1 MLSEKMV
8 KSINHQINR
17 EHYSAYLYLSMAS
30 YAAVEGLNGFANWF
44 TVQMKEEMFHAEK
57 MYNYVNQQGGRVLLE
72 AIEKPQSDFS
82 SMLDLFE
89 KTLEHEK
96 GVTAMINNLVK
107 LAREENDY
115 ATESFLQWYVTE
127 QIEEEA
133 SPAEIIQKLKFIG
146 KDGRGLLMI
155 DKDLAARVFT
165 VPTATEQ

>member
-1 MLSEKMV
+1 MLSAKMV

-17 EHYSAYLYLSMAS
+17 EHYSAYLYLSMAA
-30 YAAVEGLNGFANWF
+30 YAAAEGLNGFANWF

-57 MYNYVNQQGGRVLLE
+57 MFNYVNQQGGRVLLE
-72 AIEKPQSDFS
+72 AIEQPPADFS
-82 SMLDLFE
+82 SIFDLFE

-96 GVTAMINNLVK
+96 RVTAMIKNLVK
-107 LAREENDY
+107 LAREEEDY

-127 QIEEEA
+127 QVEEEA
-133 SPAEIIQKLKFIG
+133 NPAELIQKLKYIG

>member
-1 MLSEKMV
+1 MLSAKMV

-17 EHYSAYLYLSMAS
+17 EHYSAYLYLSMAA
-30 YAAVEGLNGFANWF
+30 YAAAEGLNGFANWF

-57 MYNYVNQQGGRVLLE
+57 MFNYVNQQGGRVLLE
-72 AIEKPQSDFS
+72 AIEQPPADFS
-82 SMLDLFE
+82 SILDLFE

-96 GVTAMINNLVK
+96 GVTAMIKNLVK
-107 LAREENDY
+107 LAREEEDY

-127 QIEEEA
+127 QVEEEA
-133 SPAEIIQKLKFIG
+133 NPAELIQKLKYIG

-165 VPTATEQ
+165 VPTATEP

>member
-1 MLSEKMV
+1 MLSVKMV

-17 EHYSAYLYLSMAS
+17 EHYSAYLYLSMAA
-30 YAAVEGLNGFANWF
+30 YAAAEGLNGFANWF

-57 MYNYVNQQGGRVLLE
+57 MFNYVNQQGGRVLLE
-72 AIEKPQSDFS
+72 AIEQPPADFS
-82 SMLDLFE
+82 SIFDLFE

-96 GVTAMINNLVK
+96 RVTAMIKNLVK
-107 LAREENDY
+107 LAREEDDY

-127 QIEEEA
+127 QVEEEA
-133 SPAEIIQKLKFIG
+133 NPAELIQKLKYIG

>member
-1 MLSEKMV
+1 MLSVKMV

-17 EHYSAYLYLSMAS
+17 EHYSAYLYLSMAA
-30 YAAVEGLNGFANWF
+30 YAAAEGLKGFANWF

-57 MYNYVNQQGGRVLLE
+57 MFNYVNQQGGRVLLE
-72 AIEKPQSDFS
+72 AIEQPPADFS
-82 SMLDLFE
+82 SIFDLFE

-96 GVTAMINNLVK
+96 RVTAMIKNLVK
-107 LAREENDY
+107 LAREEDDY

-127 QIEEEA
+127 QVEEEA
-133 SPAEIIQKLKFIG
+133 NPAELIQKLKYIG

>member
-1 MLSEKMV
+1 MLSVKMV

-17 EHYSAYLYLSMAS
+17 EHYSAYLYLSMAA
-30 YAAVEGLNGFANWF
+30 YAAAEGLNGFANWF

-57 MYNYVNQQGGRVLLE
+57 MFNYVNQQGGRVLLE
-72 AIEKPQSDFS
+72 AIEQPPADFS
-82 SMLDLFE
+82 SIFDLFE

-96 GVTAMINNLVK
+96 RVTAMIKNLVK
-107 LAREENDY
+107 LAREEDDY

-127 QIEEEA
+127 QVEEEA
-133 SPAEIIQKLKFIG
+133 NPAELIQKLKYIG

-165 VPTATEQ
+165 VPTTTEQ